1 MMNTNTT
8 KYHLIAACAVLL
20 AGCAS
25 PNEDLQRWV
34 VAERERAVP
43 RVTPIEEPKRY
54 VPTPYVA
61 GSVADAFTSDRL
73 TQLFRDE
80 SGASGPGVPAGASLV
95 APELNRRK
103 EPLESYPLDT
113 MTMVGSLR
121 KNGAQV
127 ALVKVDTLLYQVRKG
142 NYLGQNFGRV
152 EAITE
157 SEVKLREIVQDAA
170 GEWIERSTTLQLQ
183 ENAQ

>member
-1 MMNTNTT
+1 MRTGLSKWTWG
-8 KYHLIAACAVLL
+8 AAVCAAVV

-43 RVTPIEEPKRY
+43 RVTPVEEPKRY

-61 GSVADAFTSDRL
+61 GTVADAFGSERL
-73 TQLFRDE
+73 TQLFRDDAG
-80 SGASGPGVPAGASLV
+80 SGAGRANASLIT
-95 APELNRRK
+95 PELNRRK
-103 EPLESYPLDT
+103 EPLEAFPLDT
-113 MTMVGSLR
+113 MTMVGSLQ
-121 KNGAQV
+121 KNGEQV
-127 ALVKVDTLLYQVRKG
+127 ALVKVDALLYQVRKG

-152 EAITE
+152 LAITE

-183 ENAQ
+183 EKTQ